1 MGLLL
6 SYIAPAP
13 LAKGAWNEPSHGV
26 ECSMRK
32 TDKTLRSVLRG
43 LEGSCSTMKVV
54 SKKLEDGRIQLDAL
68 ACVAEVTTAY
78 DRAYKRFANQMGIV
92 PEQGESI
99 ARAAERKLGIKDL
112 DSLVDKFVVD
122 YLAPFAIDKKGI
134 CPEFVPDA
142 IPAGR
147 PKRGSELAFRLIV
160 TPKPRFELSSYDPV
174 TITVPPEQDQEE
186 EVQKTIS
193 QILDQFTEFVMD
205 PQAEGVVEKGDYIR
219 LRMRSSLEGKPIAA
233 LTADGRTYHVG
244 EGYMPPE
251 FDRNVMGM
259 KVGESKEFSYSAPS
273 YDDQMNPVT
282 VTMDC
287 EVEVLGKQVPQAPA
301 LTDEWVKRSLPL
313 FDSVEQMVE
322 GVRKEVAEQYRA
334 DRADLMNRLASEAIT
349 ERFQGHVSNQA
360 YEHTRDTLIRN
371 VQEGLRN
378 QNTSFNDYVEQ
389 MGGKEQFNMM
399 MLFEARQALTQG
411 YALDAVFN
419 HFKLTLTQHDIEEF
433 CKSVDPMNAELVR
446 KDMQESGHNF
456 ALRESAQR
464 LKAARYLVEHATVIV
479 SQEG

>member
-32 TDKTLRSVLRG
+32 IDKTLRSVLRG

-160 TPKPRFELSSYDPV
+160 TPKPRFELSSYDAV

-205 PQAEGVVEKGDYIR
+205 PQAESVVEK
-219 LRMRSSLEGKPIAA
+219 
-233 LTADGRTYHVG
+233 G